1 MENPQSADQLAFER
15 MLFFSDAVFAIA
27 ITLLVIEIRVPVLPH
42 GASDRQL
49 GSALVTLFP
58 RFVGFIISFFL
69 IGQTWVEHHRI
80 GRQLR
85 RYERGLL
92 WSNLWML
99 FFVATMPFATALL
112 SEYPWSRVTVTVY
125 ALIFTGLGLAKVSL
139 WRNALRH
146 RLVDV
151 ASAEAQ
157 SISRRVWATP
167 LTAATVGG
175 LGAVGVPFA
184 MLGFTLIPL
193 VARLLD
199 RRGATPPKRL
209 RTRPTAT

>member
-1 MENPQSADQLAFER
+1 MENSQSADQLAFER

-27 ITLLVIEIRVPVLPH
+27 ITLLVIEIKVPVLPH
-42 GASDRQL
+42 GATDREL
-49 GSALVTLFP
+49 GFALAGLIP

-69 IGQTWVEHHRI
+69 VGQTWVEHHRI
-80 GRQLR
+80 GRQLQ

-99 FFVATMPFATALL
+99 FFVAAMPFATALL

-125 ALIFTGLGLAKVSL
+125 ALIFTGLGLAKASL
-139 WRNALRH
+139 WRGALRH

-151 ASAEAQ
+151 NSAEAQ

-167 LTAATVGG
+167 LTAATVGV
-175 LGAVGVPFA
+175 LGGIGVPFT

-193 VARLLD
+193 VARALD
-199 RRGATPPKRL
+199 RSRRS
-209 RTRPTAT
+209 